1 MTCSVSSMWYRIN
14 CNHLFVCAQWATTKK
29 NDRTKCVEQTEQ
41 PLKNVCLRNVFQAYQ
56 GEHNLDNKANERK
69 KLEDIT
75 EH

>member
-1 MTCSVSSMWYRIN
+1 MFGVINVVSDQLQPSVCMRAMGN
-14 CNHLFVCAQWATTKK
+14 DKK